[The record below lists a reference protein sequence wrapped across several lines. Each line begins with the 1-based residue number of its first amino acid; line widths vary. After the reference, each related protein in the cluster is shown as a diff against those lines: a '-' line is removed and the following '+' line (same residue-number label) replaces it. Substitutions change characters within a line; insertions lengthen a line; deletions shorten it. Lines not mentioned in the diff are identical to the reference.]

1 MRNRIKNE
9 IQEHATPADN
19 GGHQH
24 YWVIE
29 AAEGSTSKGVCK
41 LCGAEKEFLN
51 SMPELTVV
59 KRRTN
64 PLELPEMRDVEF
76 DEKQRK
82 S

>member
-9 IQEHATPADN
+9 IQEHETRDGN
-19 GGHQH
+19 GDHQH
-24 YWVIE
+24 YWVINT
-29 AAEGSTSKGVCK
+29 AEGPISKGVCK

-51 SMPELTVV
+51 AMPELVVV

-76 DEKQRK
+76 DEKQSK